1 MLTIKATLSP
11 SPVAGIGLFAAEFIP
26 KGAIVWKLS
35 GLDLVVTESHLAEL
49 SDSAREQIAHH
60 IYIDVRTGQRILCGD
75 NARFMNHSED
85 PNTGQLNP
93 QVEIALRDI
102 KPGEEITCDYRAF
115 DADCQAK
122 LSWEDAAVASM

>member
-60 IYIDVRTGQRILCGD
+60 IYICLLYT
-75 NARFMNHSED
+75 S
-85 PNTGQLNP
+85 PSP
-93 QVEIALRDI
+93 RD
-102 KPGEEITCDYRAF
+102 
-115 DADCQAK
+115 
-122 LSWEDAAVASM
+122 